1 MAKINGK
8 GRIEEPTQEE
18 KEGLEQSEAYHTLER
33 NSLDLHKCF
42 TEEPAPLDFVL
53 PGFVAGTVGTLF
65 SPGATGKSFLT
76 IQAAMGVACRVASG
90 DVLNLQPA
98 ASGRVVYIAAE
109 DPATVLNTR
118 LYAIAQ
124 HLPPVARESIVE
136 NLTIHPTMGRG
147 LDLGKRSHCDGVV
160 NYTEGARLI
169 VIDTISRVHTLEENS
184 NSDMSKLLQNL
195 EFIALRTGAAVLFL
209 HHISKG
215 AATSGQG
222 ATQQAARGASV
233 LTDNARWG
241 AALTT
246 MSEGEAQDWS
256 DDSSLKPVGELRK
269 WYVKMSFPKP
279 NYGPPMDDW
288 WFKRVEGGVLVP
300 VTLIPVNGKPKPEKA
315 GRGRKAED
323 DVPDPLATSN
333 GLRIRPAA
341 AASQVIDEEK
351 W

>member
-1 MAKINGK
+1 MAKINSK
-8 GRIEEPTQEE
+8 GGVEEPTQEE
-18 KEGLEQSEAYHTLER
+18 KEGLEQGEAFHTLAR
-33 NSLDLHKCF
+33 NSLDLLKCF
-42 TEEPAPLDFVL
+42 TEEPVPLDFVL

-90 DVLNLQPA
+90 DILNLQPA

-124 HLPPVARESIVE
+124 HLPPVARESIIE
-136 NLTIHPTMGRG
+136 NLTIHPVMGRG
-147 LDLGKRSHCDGVV
+147 LDLGNRSHCEGIV
-160 NYTEGARLI
+160 NYTENARLI

-246 MSEGEAQDWS
+246 MSENEAQEWS
-256 DDSSLKPVGELRK
+256 DDTSLKPIGGEFRK
-269 WYVKMSFPKP
+269 WYVKMSFPKA
-279 NYGPPMDDW
+279 NYGPPLDDW
-288 WFKRVEGGVLVP
+288 FFKRVEGGVLVP
-300 VTLIPVNGKPKPEKA
+300 VPLIQVGGKPKPEKS
-315 GRGRKAED
+315 GRGKKAED
-323 DVPDPLATSN
+323 VVPDPLATSN
-333 GLRIRPAA
+333 RPAA
-341 AASQVIDEEK
+341 QVIDEEK